1 MPNRRFRNRTRAG
14 GQSQAPAP
22 AKTAVMTARLAR
34 LGRKVPRRNRQPEIS
49 QIDLQA
55 VCGSLPS
62 GLAWSTALGSCCAK
76 IWVI

>member
-1 MPNRRFRNRTRAG
+1 MPDRRFQDRTRAG
-14 GQSQAPAP
+14 RQNYALAPAEGGYE
-22 AKTAVMTARLAR
+22 LAISSASADSAEAE
-34 LGRKVPRRNRQPEIS
+34 LGAQNQPIE
-49 QIDLQA
+49 LQA